1 MENNVKVQDETQSLQ
16 SCVSVSVTDLRIG
29 NLVEYNGIIMKISE
43 ICSPKPLKDKRYSDK
58 YIIELFD
65 GAGLLNCTLDEIK
78 LIVISHKWLL
88 KSGFIYDENWH
99 YRLGE
104 NSITRDYL
112 LDICWIDGD
121 LYPFY
126 RNGFFKIKSLN
137 QLQNLY
143 FDLTGY
149 ELQIG
154 NLTEH

>member
-1 MENNVKVQDETQSLQ
+1 MTKLKTDASLLQ

-29 NLVEYNGIIMKISE
+29 NLVEYNGMIMKISE

-78 LIVISHKWLL
+78 GIAITEEILL
-88 KSGFIYDENWH
+88 KLGFEVIYRSNFTLRLDYKENFKFWAGWNLVNGH
-99 YRLGE
+99 FHIRFIGE
-104 NSITRDYL
+104 QFTN
-112 LDICWIDGD
+112 
-121 LYPFY
+121 
-126 RNGFFKIKSLN
+126 IKFIHE
-137 QLQNLY
+137 LQNLY
-143 FDLTGY
+143 FSITGS